1 MEEFHSYSPEDVI
14 AANLLE
20 LDRRAESLS
29 EQSLAH
35 LYELAE
41 AIVTGKGQDSEF
53 IASLPDHRPLRAPA
67 NTEILLQNAA
77 SVRCLQALADTWKRV
92 VLCQRINLLAQSRQK
107 LSIESFFPDI
117 EHLQDSARDRIVYQ
131 RNSYADTAYLRFA
144 SLLSSPRAI
153 YSHNFETVCEEV
165 YNQNCE
171 YGILPL
177 ENSTEGPLTG
187 FARLIA
193 RYELKIAAT
202 CDVPT
207 ADDSRV
213 TRFALL
219 RRNPIPWKSATDKN
233 VFFAFSLLE
242 GEPDSADILYAA
254 RCCGLTLH
262 RMGAHAIGKNDDIV
276 THYVFRTENSDLLS
290 FLLYLGMEAPHYEL
304 QGLYPQLPEK

>member
-1 MEEFHSYSPEDVI
+1 MEEFRSYSPEDVI

-35 LYELAE
+35 LHELAE
-41 AIVTGKGQDSEF
+41 AIVAGDVQDSEF
-53 IASLPDHRPLRAPA
+53 IASLPDRRPPRAPV
-67 NTEILLQNAA
+67 NTELLSQNAA
-77 SVRCLQALADTWKRV
+77 SVHFLQALSDTWKRV
-92 VLCQRINLLAQSRQK
+92 VLCQRINQLAKTRQK
-107 LSIESFFPDI
+107 LSIESFFPDL

-131 RNSYADTAYLRFA
+131 RNSYTDTAYLRFA
-144 SLLSSPRAI
+144 SLLTSPRAI

-171 YGILPL
+171 YCILPL

-187 FARLIA
+187 FVRLIA

-207 ADDSRV
+207 VDESRV

-219 RRNPIPWKSATDKN
+219 RRNPIPWSTATDKD
-233 VFFAFSLLE
+233 VFLAFSLLE
-242 GEPDSADILYAA
+242 GEPSSADILYAA

-262 RMGAHAIGKNDDIV
+262 RMDAHAASTHDTIV